1 MDTLWIFNP
10 ENDIALGNNLRR
22 FTPPRNAML
31 LRERGAMLPAWIA
44 GDGDIICTS
53 NPTDAKWLR
62 DMAPILK
69 KDIEILTTENIGR
82 VKCVRPW
89 GWSHAIANSLQR
101 AGIPVGL
108 MPDAEAIER
117 IRLLSHRRSSVIINR
132 RLKDAG
138 IDVSIPVEISDT
150 ALLTEYIGRHK
161 SVVIKSPW
169 SSSGRGVIYSDRMN
183 ASALLRH
190 AEGTIKSQGSV
201 LVEPRLDKIVDF
213 AMLFEISEGNAR
225 YVGLS
230 VFETLSGGN
239 YTGNIIASKQYLSAI
254 ITQYVAPS
262 CLERI
267 RQSLETILTD
277 LIGNTYTGICGID
290 MMVYKDSTDCYR
302 IAPCIE
308 LNLRYTM
315 GYVAHCLARDIIA
328 PGTVAKMHVTYTGN
342 TPPSKNGTTFSPQFS
357 SSNRLTNGTLP
368 LIPSNQD
375 FTITLTVE

>member
-1 MDTLWIFNP
+1 MVKSIRNTFTSGEIAKLANISKQTLSYYEKEKLLNP
-10 ENDIALGNNLRR
+10 
-22 FTPPRNAML
+22 FF
-31 LRERGAMLPAWIA
+31 
-44 GDGDIICTS
+44 ICTS

-132 RLKDAG
+132 RLKDGG

-328 PGTVAKMHVTYTGN
+328 PGIIGRMAVNYIGNRTDKRMH
-342 TPPSKNGTTFSPQFS
+342 TPEFNLY
-357 SSNRLTNGTLP
+357 NRLINGTLS
-368 LIPSNQD
+368 LIPGGSD
-375 FTITLTVE
+375 FTIFLSANQ

>member
-1 MDTLWIFNP
+1 MNTLWIFNP

-53 NPTDAKWLR
+53 NPTEAKWLR

-69 KDIEILTTENIGR
+69 KDIEILTIENIRR

-89 GWSHAIANSLQR
+89 GWSHAIVDSLQHG
-101 AGIPVGL
+101 GIPVGL

-138 IDVSIPVEISDT
+138 IDVSMPVEISDT

-169 SSSGRGVIYSDRMN
+169 SSSGRGVINSNRMN
-183 ASALLRH
+183 ASALLRY

-213 AMLFEISEGNAR
+213 AMLFEISKGNAR

-230 VFETLSGGN
+230 VFETLTGGN
-239 YTGNIIASKQYLSAI
+239 YTGNIIASEHYLSAI
-254 ITQYVAPS
+254 ITQYVAPPY
-262 CLERI
+262 LERI

-277 LIGNTYTGICGID
+277 LIDNAYTGICGID

-328 PGTVAKMHVTYTGN
+328 PGIIGRMAVNYIGNCTAKCVHA
-342 TPPSKNGTTFSPQFS
+342 PEFDSDSH
-357 SSNRLTNGTLP
+357 LINGTLS
-368 LIPSNQD
+368 LIPVGSD
-375 FTITLTVE
+375 FTIFLSANQ

>member
-44 GDGDIICTS
+44 GDGDIIICTS
-53 NPTDAKWLR
+53 NPADAKWLR
-62 DMAPILK
+62 DMAHILK

-89 GWSHAIANSLQR
+89 GWSHAIADNLQR

-138 IDVSIPVEISDT
+138 IDVSMPVEISDT

-183 ASALLRH
+183 ASVLLRH

-213 AMLFEISEGNAR
+213 AMLFEISKGNAS

-239 YTGNIIASKQYLSAI
+239 YTGNIIASEQYLSAI
-254 ITQYVAPS
+254 IAQYVASS

-267 RQSLETILTD
+267 RQSLGTILTD
-277 LIGNTYTGICGID
+277 LIDNAYTGICGID
-290 MMVYKDSTDCYR
+290 MVVYKDSTNCYR

-315 GYVAHCLARDIIA
+315 GYVAHCLARNIIA
-328 PGTVAKMHVTYTGN
+328 PGIIGRMAVNYIGNCTAKCMHAPEFN
-342 TPPSKNGTTFSPQFS
+342 SDNH
-357 SSNRLTNGTLP
+357 LINGTLS
-368 LIPSNQD
+368 LIPGGSD
-375 FTITLTVE
+375 FTIFLSANQ

>member
-1 MDTLWIFNP
+1 MNTLWIFNP

-53 NPTDAKWLR
+53 NPTEAKWLR

-69 KDIEILTTENIGR
+69 KDIEILTIENIRR

-89 GWSHAIANSLQR
+89 GWSHAIVDSLQHG
-101 AGIPVGL
+101 GIPVGL

-138 IDVSIPVEISDT
+138 IDVSMPVEISDT

-169 SSSGRGVIYSDRMN
+169 SSSGRGVINSNRMN
-183 ASALLRH
+183 ASALLRY

-213 AMLFEISEGNAR
+213 AMLFEISKGNAR

-230 VFETLSGGN
+230 VFETLTGGN
-239 YTGNIIASKQYLSAI
+239 YTGNIIASEHYLSAI
-254 ITQYVAPS
+254 ITQYVAPPY
-262 CLERI
+262 LERI

-277 LIGNTYTGICGID
+277 LIDNAYTGICGID

-328 PGTVAKMHVTYTGN
+328 PGIIGRMAVNYIGNCTAKCAHA
-342 TPPSKNGTTFSPQFS
+342 PEFDSDSH
-357 SSNRLTNGTLP
+357 LINGTLS
-368 LIPSNQD
+368 LIPVGSD
-375 FTITLTVE
+375 FTIFLSANQ

>member
-53 NPTDAKWLR
+53 NPADTKWLR

-82 VKCVRPW
+82 VKCIRPW
-89 GWSHAIANSLQR
+89 GWSHAIADSLQR
-101 AGIPVGL
+101 AGLPVGL
-108 MPDAEAIER
+108 MPDAGTIER

-138 IDVSIPVEISDT
+138 IDVSMPEEISDT
-150 ALLTEYIGRHK
+150 TLLTEYIGRHK

-183 ASALLRH
+183 TSALLRH
-190 AEGTIKSQGSV
+190 AEGTIKNQGSV
-201 LVEPRLDKIVDF
+201 LAEPHLDKIVDF

-230 VFETLSGGN
+230 VFETLTGGN
-239 YTGNIIASKQYLSAI
+239 YTGNIIASEQYLSTI
-254 ITQYVAPS
+254 ITQYVAKS
-262 CLERI
+262 CLEHI

-277 LIGNTYTGICGID
+277 LIDNAYTGICGID

-315 GYVAHCLARDIIA
+315 GYVAHCLARDIITPGIIGRMAVNYIGDCTAKCMHA
-328 PGTVAKMHVTYTGN
+328 PEFNSY
-342 TPPSKNGTTFSPQFS
+342 
-357 SSNRLTNGTLP
+357 NRLINGTLS
-368 LIPSNQD
+368 LIPAGSD
-375 FTITLTVE
+375 FTIFLSANQ